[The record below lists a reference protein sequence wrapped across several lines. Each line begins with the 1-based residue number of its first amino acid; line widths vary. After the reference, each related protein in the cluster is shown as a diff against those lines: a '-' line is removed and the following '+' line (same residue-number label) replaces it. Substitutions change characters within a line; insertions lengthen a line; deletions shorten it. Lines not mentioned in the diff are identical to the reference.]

1 MREIIFDALRWL
13 EEPARV
19 SILQNGEHPRVYFQ
33 ITAPRNISGM
43 CRGRPVEEL
52 PQILSILSPAHH
64 LVSAMAL
71 DNLFGVQ
78 PPPVAL
84 NMRAAL
90 LQTLFIE
97 NHLKKFYSLLS
108 FWVNPMPGPL
118 SPAGVPQG
126 PRSSPHILDDIMRH
140 ASISQEATTIL
151 GGRSDHPISA
161 VAGGMSRP
169 LNEEQVDRLS
179 QIARSTLKF
188 TSGLGDFLRKEIL
201 GTGNRLSDLS
211 TLPFDPMFSMSF
223 SDDDN
228 AVVLRNGS
236 GGEADRF
243 LADMLFQKIDF
254 HREPWSYVPF
264 AYIKEQS
271 GGASL
276 KEQVGIEDLSHS
288 QLFFVGPLARLNGD
302 RVLSSHLAEEERQRL
317 LMDTGSLPRFDVS
330 AAYGFLLVELF
341 QAAEK
346 FVALCDKEKLVGESC
361 RTLPA
366 AMGHEGLAALESPG
380 GLIFHHYKV
389 DENGLLQTI
398 DVLDPVAE
406 NNALRCIL
414 AQKTADAA
422 MRMNLTTP
430 EMKSTIEQVLL
441 PI

>member
-1 MREIIFDALRWL
+1 MRETIFDALRWL
-13 EEPARV
+13 EEPARI
-19 SILQNGEHPRVYFQ
+19 SIIQNGEHPQVYFQ
-33 ITAPRNISGM
+33 ITAPRNITGM

-71 DNLFGVQ
+71 DSLFGVK

-84 NMRAAL
+84 SMREAL

-97 NHLKKFYSLLS
+97 NHLKKFYSLLC
-108 FWVNPMPGPL
+108 FWINPLSGSL
-118 SPAGVPQG
+118 SPAGIPNG
-126 PRSSPHILDDIMRH
+126 LRSSPHILDDIMRH
-140 ASISQEATTIL
+140 VSISQEATVIV

-161 VAGGMSRP
+161 VAGGMRQP
-169 LNEEQVDRLS
+169 LKEEHLERLS

-201 GTGNRLSDLS
+201 GKGNRLSDLA

-228 AVVLRNGS
+228 AIVLRNGT
-236 GGEADRF
+236 GVEADRF
-243 LADMLFQKIDF
+243 LADKLFQKIGF
-254 HREPWSYVPF
+254 HREPWSYAPF
-264 AYIKEQS
+264 AYIKEQP

-302 RVLSSHLAEEERQRL
+302 EVLSWPLAEEERQRL
-317 LMDTGSLPRFDVS
+317 LVDTGPLPRFDVS
-330 AAYGFLLVELF
+330 AAFWFLLVELF

-346 FVALCDKEKLVGESC
+346 FAALCDKEKLIGKSC
-361 RTLPA
+361 RALPD
-366 AMGHEGLAALESPG
+366 AMGREGLAALESPG
-380 GLIFHHYKV
+380 GLIFHHYEV
-389 DENGLLQTI
+389 DQKGLLQSI
-398 DVLDPVAE
+398 EVLDPVAE

-414 AQKTADAA
+414 TQKAADVA
-422 MRMNLTTP
+422 MRTNLTTP
-430 EMKSTIEQVLL
+430 EMKSTIERVLL